1 MKKILIV
8 FAVLALAVSF
18 NSCSNEDEN
27 VSKSVTFKV
36 DGVDKNFKVESAE
49 TGGLLFVT
57 GYIGNPSEP
66 TEYVTFTLNSEDTGA
81 NAITNF
87 SYENLTSSYDPISF
101 SSNVTENSGGK
112 AEGTFFGTL
121 EPFDAGANIEITEG
135 SFSIK

>member
-1 MKKILIV
+1 MF
-8 FAVLALAVSF
+8 FAVITLAVSV
-18 NSCSNEDEN
+18 NSCSNDDDGS
-27 VSKSVTFKV
+27 SKSVTFKV

-49 TGGLLFVT
+49 TGSLLFIT
-57 GYIGNPSEP
+57 GYIGNPSDP

-81 NAITNF
+81 NAIINF

-112 AEGTFFGTL
+112 AKGTFSGTL
-121 EPFDAGANIEITEG
+121 EPFDAGSNIEITDG